1 MPMIYGGGAELGGRS
16 SCIIYCMGGGRRPH
30 LVGRCCPSPSTC
42 TLLASPEWAK
52 FMADHDGND
61 YDTKRRLLILFAGKH
76 MCFMDALLS
85 LEMNCM
91 NGIITYLPTAVYC
104 LE

>member
-1 MPMIYGGGAELGGRS
+1 VGDPAVLSTVWEVAGDRIWSGAVA
-16 SCIIYCMGGGRRPH
+16 PH
-30 LVGRCCPSPSTC
+30 LLPV
-42 TLLASPEWAK
+42 LLASPEWAK

-76 MCFMDALLS
+76 MCFRDALLS